1 MTGLPQP
8 PTPPPPLTAE
18 FENSANSGS
27 QGASTQNWKM
37 ARGSS
42 GQSAVGYGNKTVIT
56 NPNEQQVIT
65 LDHVKKEATVMPLP
79 QAPGGLGGMIPGAPK
94 APSPQTPSSP
104 TPPVQ
109 VTDLGKKLIAGHEA
123 VGKLFTFKPPAP
135 PQLPKLPGVNLPQ
148 MPKPAGGPPAP
159 PTPPSASATSAQ
171 PPGGAPAQ
179 PPGGAPAAPSAAA
192 PAAPKAPLPQM
203 PHSVEVWTSPK
214 LQLPLLTKSGSG
226 ASQQTT
232 TCKQVTPG
240 EPPSSAFQIPP
251 GYKTIHPP
259 SIPHLSSIPKASI
272 PKPSIPKLPSPKL
285 PGV

>member
-8 PTPPPPLTAE
+8 PTLPPPLSAE
-18 FENSANSGS
+18 FENSSNSGS
-27 QGASTQNWKM
+27 QGASTQNWNM
-37 ARGSS
+37 ARGSI

-79 QAPGGLGGMIPGAPK
+79 QMPAGMGGMIPGAPK
-94 APSPQTPSSP
+94 VPSPQTPSSP

-148 MPKPAGGPPAP
+148 MPKPPGGPPAP
-159 PTPPSASATSAQ
+159 PAPPAAGTTPPQ
-171 PPGGAPAQ
+171 PPGGTLPQ
-179 PPGGAPAAPSAAA
+179 VPGRAAAPSAAV
-192 PAAPKAPLPQM
+192 PAAPKTALPQL
-203 PHSVEVWTSPK
+203 PHTVEVWTSHK

-251 GYKTIHPP
+251 GYKVIHPP
-259 SIPHLSSIPKASI
+259 SIPHV
-272 PKPSIPKLPSPKL
+272 PSIPKVPSMPKLAIPKL
-285 PGV
+285 PRL